1 MMSASSPTDT
11 DSNTRLVVTTPTSVA
26 ESVTTPPPQTA
37 PTATKS
43 RVKFLVEKANENEL
57 LLGPT
62 KSGKLHEFHC

>member
-26 ESVTTPPPQTA
+26 ESVTTPPTA

-62 KSGKLHEFHC
+62 KSGKLHD

>member
-26 ESVTTPPPQTA
+26 ESVTTPPPPQAA

-62 KSGKLHEFHC
+62 KSGKLHD